1 MAVRS
6 SEAQWEGTLK
16 DGKGRFWTES
26 GEVSGVYSFST
37 RFEERSGSNPEE
49 LIAAA
54 LASCYSMALAADVER
69 AGSTPESVRT
79 VARVHLDKG
88 DSGFEITGID
98 LEADA
103 RVSEIDPRTFEKI
116 AQATRG
122 TCPVGKLLAEVP
134 ITVRARLAS

>member
-6 SEAQWEGTLK
+6 SEAQWDGTLK

-26 GEVSGVYSFST
+26 SEVSGVYSFST

-69 AGSTPESVRT
+69 AGGTPESVRT

-98 LEADA
+98 LEVDA
-103 RVSEIDPRTFEKI
+103 RASEIDPQEFEKI
-116 AQATRG
+116 AQDTKD
-122 TCPVGKLLAEVP
+122 TCPVGKAIAVP
-134 ITVRARLAS
+134 ITVSARLSA

>member
-49 LIAAA
+49 LIGAA
-54 LASCYSMALAADVER
+54 LAACYSMALAADVER

-103 RVSEIDPRTFEKI
+103 RVSGIDPPEFEKI
-116 AQATRG
+116 AQITKDN
-122 TCPVGKLLAEVP
+122 CPVGKAIAVP
-134 ITVRARLAS
+134 ITVSARLSA

>member
-49 LIAAA
+49 LIGAAFA
-54 LASCYSMALAADVER
+54 ACYSMALAADVER

-88 DSGFEITGID
+88 DGGFEITGID

-103 RVSEIDPRTFEKI
+103 RVSGIDPQEFQKI
-116 AQATRG
+116 AEITKDH
-122 TCPVGKLLAEVP
+122 CPVGKAIAVP
-134 ITVRARLAS
+134 ITVSARLSA